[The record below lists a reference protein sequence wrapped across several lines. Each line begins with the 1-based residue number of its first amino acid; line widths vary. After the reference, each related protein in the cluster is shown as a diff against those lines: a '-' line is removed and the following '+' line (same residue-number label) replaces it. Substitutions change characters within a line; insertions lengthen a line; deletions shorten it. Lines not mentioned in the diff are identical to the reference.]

1 MINEVIKKNGIT
13 YGIIAGIVSVLIT
26 TIIYSTDIKLFTAW
40 WISIISIGLY
50 ISIAIV
56 LLVKTKKEINTFFSF
71 KDAFTTYFIYAV
83 ISLIITVIF
92 NIILFNFIDPSLK
105 ETIKELTLKYMA
117 EMMQKMNAPAAK
129 INEALQKIKEGD
141 QFSISG
147 LLKGSASNLVVSS
160 IFGLI
165 LAAFFKSK
173 TTTQE

>member
-147 LLKGSASNLVVSS
+147 LLKGSTSNLVVSS

>member
-13 YGIIAGIVSVLIT
+13 YGVIAGIVSVLIT
-26 TIIYSTDIKLFTAW
+26 TIIYSTDVKLFTAW
-40 WISIISIGLY
+40 WISVISIGLY
-50 ISIAIV
+50 ISIAII
-56 LLVKTKKEINTFFSF
+56 LLVKTKKEINTIFSF